1 MATFN
6 HDRRPTSS
14 EYSPK
19 AKNRSVA
26 RTVDHPAVAA
36 LLEKMKTDKAKEIY
50 KTPMKGGTLPTT
62 TSLPELWK
70 TFRFITDLASL
81 SEKEKEFL
89 YAFLCEENKKREQKR
104 IEHLMRMSGIK
115 RIKLL
120 ADYDWAFNPK
130 VPREKIMEFMHTE
143 WLMRPSNLVIIGPAG
158 VGKTHIATA
167 LCHDAL
173 MKGHQTIFS
182 TLFDLMAKFSRAK
195 SIYGLIDYCVRVP
208 VLCLDELGYAVPT
221 KEQADIVFQIISKR
235 TEIGTTIVTT
245 NLTPSQW
252 GKVFDTITASAILDR
267 LSMNGRFIT
276 FEGRSYRSR
285 KLEKD

>member
-1 MATFN
+1 
-6 HDRRPTSS
+6 
-14 EYSPK
+14 
-19 AKNRSVA
+19 
-26 RTVDHPAVAA
+26 
-36 LLEKMKTDKAKEIY
+36 MKD
-50 KTPMKGGTLPTT
+50 GTLPTT
-62 TSLPELWK
+62 TSLPDLWK
-70 TFRFITDLASL
+70 AFRFITELTSF
-81 SEKEKEFL
+81 SEKEREFL
-89 YAFLCEENKKREQKR
+89 CAFLCEEHKKKEQKR

-120 ADYDWAFNPK
+120 ADFDWAFNPK
-130 VPREKIMEFMHTE
+130 VSREKVMEYMHTE

-158 VGKTHIATA
+158 VGKTHVATA
-167 LCHDAL
+167 FCHDAL

-221 KEQADIVFQIISKR
+221 KEQADILFQIVSKR
-235 TEIGTTIVTT
+235 TEIGTTVVTT

-252 GKVFDTITASAILDR
+252 GKVFDTVTASAILDR